1 MCSLIAEQPRS
12 LNRVPP
18 GGKDSVI
25 ISDKFTPMKPYVS
38 TKARPQDIDHIVFS
52 EKDSIPHSTYNS
64 PARFHRAKDS
74 FGPLVH
80 DADHVPLPICR
91 AERKKVVNCPKAGMG
106 NILNHEVPQII
117 PHRGRAHIPGRQTF
131 TLA

>member
-1 MCSLIAEQPRS
+1 
-12 LNRVPP
+12 
-18 GGKDSVI
+18 
-25 ISDKFTPMKPYVS
+25 MKRYVS

-52 EKDSIPHSTYNS
+52 EKDSIPHSTYNPS
-64 PARFHRAKDS
+64 ARFHRDTNVV
-74 FGPLVH
+74 GLLIH
-80 DADHVPLPICR
+80 HTHYVPSAVAICR
-91 AERKKVVNCPKAGMG
+91 TARKKVVNFPKAGIS